1 MLIAFPNGEHTE
13 VEVQNGTTT
22 LGSADTNDIVLT
34 EGGIEPSHAC
44 LNVDHRGITLS
55 INALDTPVYVNSRRV
70 VEKAILRLG
79 DVVQL
84 NNLSLVLKMEPDRVV
99 TLNSD
104 SPNAVSDDA
113 SDDHDMPPRFYL
125 RGIEGEHIG
134 RLIPIHDQISIGNS
148 DDCDLVITATDASA
162 SHHAIISNA
171 EETVEFHSL
180 NGATAINGNEMTNV
194 ALNPGDQIVFG
205 DDRFMLESPAFVPG
219 RVYAGVG
226 ASSGSNTQVFKAPI
240 ADEISKQSMD
250 EGQPANQLP
259 STHRRDQII
268 ITTCVILSLMMLIW
282 LFINL

>member
-1 MLIAFPNGEHTE
+1 MLIAFPNGEHSE

-22 LGSADTNDIVLT
+22 LGSADTNDIVIT

-44 LNVDHRGITLS
+44 LYVDHRGITLS

-79 DVVQL
+79 DVIQL
-84 NNLSLVLKMEPDRVV
+84 NNISLVLKMEPDRVV
-99 TLNSD
+99 KLNSGSAD
-104 SPNAVSDDA
+104 SGSDQDR
-113 SDDHDMPPRFYL
+113 DEHDMPPRYYL

-134 RLIPIHDQISIGNS
+134 RLIPIHSQISIGND
-148 DDCDLVITATDASA
+148 DDCDLVISGIDSDS

-171 EETVEFHSL
+171 EENVEFHSL
-180 NGATAINGNEMTNV
+180 NGATSINGNEITDV

-240 ADEISKQSMD
+240 AEELSNQST
-250 EGQPANQLP
+250 EP
-259 STHRRDQII
+259 SQQQDHMHPTHRRDQII
-268 ITTCVILSLMMLIW
+268 ISTCVILSLMMLIW